1 MLVQSLNYLLFI
13 LIFETC
19 STINVEIIQ
28 KRFQRTL
35 GCSEQDHRSC
45 DDVCKGDSY
54 WYGFCSAWD
63 GRDLKCS
70 CSGYRYP
77 LDGNVC
83 GPSRQ
88 QKCVEECRGKGQES
102 GGYCV
107 VLPSSENRR
116 GVPKCSCFGKPR

>member
-1 MLVQSLNYLLFI
+1 MFNNKRRNYSKAVKNF
-13 LIFETC
+13 LI
-19 STINVEIIQ
+19 EIGY
-28 KRFQRTL
+28 RANFQRTL

-107 VLPSSENRR
+107 VSPSSENRR

>member
-1 MLVQSLNYLLFI
+1 MFNNKRRNYSKANISKSKYSLSPLI
-13 LIFETC
+13 L
-19 STINVEIIQ
+19 S
-28 KRFQRTL
+28 FQRTL

-107 VLPSSENRR
+107 VSPSSENRR